1 MMLNFGRYLNLY
13 WDIHQW
19 NTNNAVT
26 YKFHTFYR
34 KLNFNTVTSRFVLC
48 QLPYYD
54 VFTQSS
60 VTSGKT
66 GFTKSVIVCKEY
78 NKFININS
86 GKNQLQIPKF
96 NIIKF
101 YIYKPVSNDI
111 WLKPIQKRNTTKL
124 NVIAKEINFF
134 SKAWVV
140 GYKKLSFYVKK
151 TIVYE
156 KNRKVRKAK
165 LFLQFSKLYNF
176 FKNIINVFISTSSL
190 PKKYI
195 YIYFLKKQF
204 KLSVNYIFKCLAQRL
219 VTQKKKPLILN
230 VPYRK

>member
-1 MMLNFGRYLNLY
+1 MLNSGRYLNLY
-13 WDIHQW
+13 WGIHQW
-19 NTNNAVT
+19 NTNTAVT

-34 KLNFNTVTSRFVLC
+34 KLNFLTTTAKLMSC

-54 VFTQSS
+54 VPFRIPVTFSNVSFSKRVVIFKKYNNYFKSNYVNRNPQS
-60 VTSGKT
+60 TKT
-66 GFTKSVIVCKEY
+66 E
-78 NKFININS
+78 N
-86 GKNQLQIPKF
+86 
-96 NIIKF
+96 IKF
-101 YIYKPVSNDI
+101 LICKPTSTYT
-111 WLKPIQKRNTTKL
+111 LRKPAQGGRITKL
-124 NVIAKEINFF
+124 NVIVNEINFF

-176 FKNIINVFISTSSL
+176 FKNIVNVFLNTSNL

-195 YIYFLKKQF
+195 YVYFLKKQF
-204 KLSVNYIFKCLAQRL
+204 KLSVNYIFKCLAQKL
-219 VTQKKKPLILN
+219 VTQKKTPLILN